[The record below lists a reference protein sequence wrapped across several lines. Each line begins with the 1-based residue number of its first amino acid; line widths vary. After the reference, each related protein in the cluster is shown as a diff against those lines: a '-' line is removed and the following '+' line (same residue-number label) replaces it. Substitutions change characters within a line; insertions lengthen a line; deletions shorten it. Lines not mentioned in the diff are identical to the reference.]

1 MSYTF
6 DPVKDFSYAW
16 TVPGNELDSIL
27 KEHKIPTFDVAVP
40 ALMQTPESKHI
51 STTLTDECVVDS
63 LYKELY
69 DKFRHSLHAHANT
82 GEWAPE
88 KLYVINAEGKLM
100 KLLALHNEISR
111 KLIVFVTR
119 VDLDFHYVLYTKA
132 PVDRDL
138 DYWREVIEQKTGLTY
153 VDKSVG
159 IVSYTHLHT
168 TYVFP
173 YVYSRDSENVFSHIA
188 IAADLQVPAF
198 ISFNQICVG
207 GSKTDWDRL
216 GDLAA
221 DYGHNFIAFPLY
233 NSCKDFG
240 KNRRFFSEKEPEVTY
255 DLAPLKDLLPIKELL
270 PSVDF
275 WVPECREEVAQNVAT
290 EGMTSIFTTGTAGL
304 LPIVNFCPNNSL
316 GASGW
321 GYFDSVTYRRLHAP
335 HSVTVWEPKNCIDVE
350 LKSLKGLRV
359 LCVAAQ
365 MSTPDEIPIHYFV
378 CSENLNWYHYEYSD
392 NVERMSPREISKFKV
407 RGVHDAAEIKGAP
420 LNAVVLGNTAGIR
433 MSNRD
438 FEEWGACSVLKNTAL
453 RKGLKL
459 NITGT
464 GDAYL
469 SMVNDMRTFWECVLG
484 TPELQAYKTPRQ
496 FT

>member
-1 MSYTF
+1 MT
-6 DPVKDFSYAW
+6 W
-16 TVPGNELDSIL
+16 TVPYDVLESIL
-27 KEHKIPTFDVAVP
+27 KKHKIPTFDVAVP
-40 ALMQTPESKHI
+40 TLMQTPESKHI

-69 DKFRHSLHAHANT
+69 DKFADSLHAYNKK
-82 GEWAPE
+82 GEYVPE

-100 KLLALHNEISR
+100 KLLALHDIDSR
-111 KLIVFVTR
+111 RLIVFVTR

-132 PVDRDL
+132 PDDRDF

-153 VDKSVG
+153 VDKTADMHYYSHSEANSV
-159 IVSYTHLHT
+159 TR
-168 TYVFP
+168 VFP
-173 YVYSRDSENVFSHIA
+173 HVYSRDNENAFSHIA

-198 ISFNQICVG
+198 ISFNMIRVWG
-207 GSKTDWDRL
+207 NKTDWDRL

-221 DYGHNFIAFPLY
+221 DYGHSLVAFPLPRACMDY
-233 NSCKDFG
+233 G

-255 DLAPLKDLLPIKELL
+255 DLTPLKELL
-270 PSVDF
+270 PADF
-275 WVPECREEVAQNVAT
+275 WAPECREDVAQNVAT

-316 GASGW
+316 NASGW
-321 GYFDSVTYRRLHAP
+321 GYFDTVTGRRLHAP

-365 MSTPDEIPIHYFV
+365 MSTPDEIPTHYFV
-378 CSENLNWYHYEYSD
+378 CSETLNWYHYEYMD
-392 NVERMSPREISKFKV
+392 NLERMSPREISKFKV
-407 RGVHDAAEIKGAP
+407 RGVHDVAEIKGTP
-420 LNAVVLGNTAGIR
+420 LNAVVLGNTAAIR
-433 MSNRD
+433 MANRD
-438 FEEWGACSVLKNTAL
+438 FEEWGACGVLKNTAL

>member
-1 MSYTF
+1 MPYTF
-6 DPVKDFSYAW
+6 DPLNNSGGIW
-16 TVPGNELDSIL
+16 TVPGDVLESVL
-27 KEHKIPTFDVAVP
+27 KERKIPTFDVAVP
-40 ALMQTPESKHI
+40 ALMQAPESKHI

-63 LYKELY
+63 LYKELH
-69 DKFRHSLHAHANT
+69 DKFSNSPRSFNGT
-82 GEWAPE
+82 GEWVPE
-88 KLYVINAEGKLM
+88 KLYAINAQGKLM
-100 KLLALHNEISR
+100 KLLALHDVASR
-111 KLIVFVTR
+111 RLIVFVTR
-119 VDLDFHYVLYTKA
+119 MDLDFHYVLYTKA
-132 PVDRDL
+132 PVDRDF

-153 VDKSVG
+153 VDKSVD
-159 IVSYTHLHT
+159 IDRYARLHT
-168 TYVFP
+168 TRVFP
-173 YVYSRDSENVFSHIA
+173 YVYSRDSENAFSHIA

-198 ISFNQICVG
+198 ISFNKVFVG
-207 GSKTDWDRL
+207 GGKTDWDRL

-221 DYGHNFIAFPLY
+221 DYGHSFVAFPL
-233 NSCKDFG
+233 SDKCKGFG

-255 DLAPLKDLLPIKELL
+255 DLTPLKELL
-270 PSVDF
+270 PTDF
-275 WVPECREEVAQNVAT
+275 WAPECREDVAQNVAT

-316 GASGW
+316 NASGW
-321 GYFDSVTYRRLHAP
+321 GYFDIVTNRRLHAP

-365 MSTPDEIPIHYFV
+365 MSAPDEIPIHYFV
-378 CSENLNWYHYEYSD
+378 CSETLNWYHYEYMD
-392 NVERMSPREISKFKV
+392 NLERMSPREISKFKV
-407 RGVHDAAEIKGAP
+407 RGVHDVAEIKGTP
-420 LNAVVLGNTAGIR
+420 LNAVVLGNTAAIR
-433 MSNRD
+433 MANRD

-469 SMVNDMRTFWECVLG
+469 SMVNDMRTFWECVLA